1 MHHTAVTARAEQAEA
16 CAGNAGHGRGR
27 ILRLKQGYNPNSSS
41 MGSIVFV
48 LPVALGGI
56 TLGFGLASSIILAFF
71 LKKNGDE
78 GRHASSPDRDVIRPA
93 D

>member
-1 MHHTAVTARAEQAEA
+1 MHHTNVTAPAEQAEA
-16 CAGNAGHGRGR
+16 CAGDSGHGRGR

-56 TLGFGLASSIILAFF
+56 TMGFGLASSIILAFF
-71 LKKNGDE
+71 LKKDGDE
-78 GRHASSPDRDVIRPA
+78 GRPKSSPDYDAIRPA
-93 D
+93 E